1 MGVSVAMPTHDEVP
15 SPAGFGR
22 LPGFPLL
29 TRGVAAAAVGAL
41 QGYVLNRIDVW
52 SLSRQAPCS
61 PANSFCSDI
70 GYQFA
75 PIGYAVEGVALG
87 ALAMALICS
96 ISFALAGVDPIWA
109 SAPLGVLL
117 TLVTVLAYTSVY
129 THSGAWNGNAPELG
143 PAWVVTLIFAGVFGA
158 LGMAVTGLAR
168 RIRKRTGGWITPAID
183 RILNRH
189 E

>member
-1 MGVSVAMPTHDEVP
+1 MGVSMAMPSDDEVP
-15 SPAGFGR
+15 APAGFGR
-22 LPGFPLL
+22 LPGFRLL

-41 QGYVLNRIDVW
+41 EGYVLNRIDAW

-61 PANSFCSDI
+61 AANNFCHDI

-87 ALAMALICS
+87 ALATILICS
-96 ISFALAGVDPIWA
+96 IGFALARVGPIWA

-117 TLVTVLAYTSVY
+117 TLFTVLAYTSVY
-129 THSGAWNGNAPELG
+129 TRSGAWNVNAPELG
-143 PAWVVTLIFAGVFGA
+143 PAWVVTLIFAGVFAA

-168 RIRKRTGGWITPAID
+168 RVPKRTAG
-183 RILNRH
+183 
-189 E
+189 